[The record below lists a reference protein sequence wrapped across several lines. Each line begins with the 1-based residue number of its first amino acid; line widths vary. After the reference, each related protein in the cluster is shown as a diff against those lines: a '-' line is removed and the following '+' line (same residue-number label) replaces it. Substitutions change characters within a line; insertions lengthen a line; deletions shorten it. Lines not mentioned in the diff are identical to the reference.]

1 MAFSTFYI
9 NGNTLAEATSVFT
22 DAALTTL
29 APDAYYSDGS
39 VVRQQVGGVLLSIE
53 SCPSCETLCDTPVSV
68 SASGVGVYNIAVNA
82 GSSIGAV
89 RVRISVLSIP
99 DSVKATWDGNIYN
112 KMSSTNFGYLNNYS
126 GTPSS
131 TTNPVWIG
139 DAGVFCSG
147 SPAPVPIPP
156 NPPITADVYQYT
168 NGALVPT
175 GSTEAISVAA
185 ADIQTTPGAPGTAIL
200 YIPKTTASP
209 NIVNFRF
216 ESICATTLFNFT
228 AFCPAPLNPL
238 AVSAVDATQIGACAL
253 PINQQVYLGIVN
265 GPTDQTPTLHDWV
278 FSNANSGVGGVNTYA
293 AQGFYKYTHPTT
305 PPFNR
310 WFEVG
315 PNGTIISQGNC

>member
-1 MAFSTFYI
+1 M
-9 NGNTLAEATSVFT
+9 
-22 DAALTTL
+22 
-29 APDAYYSDGS
+29 
-39 VVRQQVGGVLLSIE
+39 
-53 SCPSCETLCDTPVSV
+53 
-68 SASGVGVYNIAVNA
+68 YNIAVNA

-168 NGALVPT
+168 NAALVPT

-216 ESICATTLFNFT
+216 ESICSTTLFNFT